1 MLARYAGLTEEFL
14 CCCYCGLSGIWQDP
28 WWKNMSWEPVL
39 TPPNLFFTTV
49 RNVCTMKFWLRLK
62 QLQSWSQN
70 EVALAILKKDRYM
83 F

>member
-14 CCCYCGLSGIWQDP
+14 CCCYSGLSGIWQD
-28 WWKNMSWEPVL
+28 VY
-39 TPPNLFFTTV
+39 
-49 RNVCTMKFWLRLK
+49 TMKFWLRLK

-70 EVALAILKKDRYM
+70 EEALVILNKDRYM